1 MTRLFLTAAP
11 LALIAGAAHAGE
23 VVLYADAPAW
33 VDKADVA
40 ALAQI
45 EGPAVLLYE
54 WQYRI
59 EGGVVHAYTD
69 RAVRIDNPQSLMQ
82 ENTLSIAWL
91 PDKGDLT
98 IHKLE
103 IIRGGEVIDLHANGA
118 AFDVLRREQ
127 GLEQRLLDG
136 QLTATLSVP
145 GLREGDVLR
154 TAFSTSIDDQALG
167 DEVQVTQFLP
177 SQPWLVGQ
185 SRAVVSWPADEEM
198 FWSAEERVGLGE
210 PVLRG
215 DNLVIDLSLPLA
227 EPEPLPADAPWRF
240 RRPPVLR
247 VGSFADW
254 NELSRIMYPHFTEA
268 AQVAKGSPVAAQA
281 AAIMA
286 KSNDPLKRAALATQL
301 VQDEVSYLLNGLD
314 GGNYLPQAA
323 ATTWDVRYGDC
334 KAKSVLL
341 HALLKEMGI
350 TSETVLVS
358 SGGGDAV
365 PELLPLPAAFD
376 HMIVRAQIGGV
387 DYWLD
392 GTSSGTRIAN
402 IDVVPPFYHALP
414 LSPEGAGLVAMTQ
427 RDPAQPQLAMDVRID
442 HSAGVDLPLLY
453 TFNITLSGPASA
465 QMRAIVDA
473 DDPEVLR
480 GMASNFN
487 PGGFEG
493 MQVSDLS
500 ITYDDALAQA
510 IISVTGV
517 ASEDFTWD
525 KGRMRMNLSEPVGQA
540 NFNPDRTRRNWRD
553 IPVATPGT
561 ERRSAAY
568 TVILPSAGEGFRLIG
583 EPALETTFANTRVVA
598 NAALEDGQ
606 VKLSSETFNLL
617 GEVSAQELSEA
628 RRAARQLNSRSLEVA
643 PPDDVTWRWER
654 SAQERSALAVP
665 ILAAY
670 DRAIAFADKDNH
682 MPLQWRA
689 SFNSEIYD
697 YAAALSD
704 LDRLVEVDPGVW
716 VYRQRA
722 WMHYATGET
731 AAAIADMYQAVEI
744 DSSNLSG
751 FELVGWLAYNDRL
764 AEAEELL
771 FSLPVNEEE
780 KVTYTDLVAT
790 LAALEG
796 RVEEGHGEL
805 LALAEEKPQ
814 EARLLNSDCWFRG
827 LFANELE
834 GVLDGALDVCTR
846 AVERA
851 IAPAAALD
859 SRALVH
865 YRLGDLDAA
874 LADLDAALLLAP
886 GTAGSLY
893 LRGIILLEKG
903 DKAAGE
909 LSIAHALTI
918 SPELPIVYGRH
929 GLEPG

>member
-23 VVLYADAPAW
+23 DILYADAPAW

-45 EGPAVLLYE
+45 DGPAVLLYE

-59 EGGVVHAYTD
+59 EDGVVYAYTD

-82 ENTLSIAWL
+82 ENTLSLAWL

-118 AFDVLRREQ
+118 TFDVLRREQ

-136 QLTATLSVP
+136 ELTATLSVP

-154 TAFSTSIDDQALG
+154 TAYTTSIDDQALG

-185 SRAVVSWPADEEM
+185 SRVVVSWPADEEM

-254 NELSRIMYPHFTEA
+254 NELSRIMYPHFAEA
-268 AQVAKGSPVAAQA
+268 AQVAKGSAVAEQA

-286 KSNDPLKRAALATQL
+286 KSDDPLKRAALATQL
-301 VQDEVSYLLNGLD
+301 VQNEVSYLLNGLD
-314 GGNYLPQAA
+314 GGNYLPQSAE
-323 ATTWDVRYGDC
+323 TTWEVRYGDC

-350 TSETVLVS
+350 ASEVVLVS
-358 SGGGDAV
+358 STGGDAV

-376 HMIVRAQIGGV
+376 HMIVRAQIGGT

-392 GTSSGTRIAN
+392 GTSNGTRIAN
-402 IDVVPPFYHALP
+402 LDVVPPFYHALP
-414 LSPEGAGLVAMTQ
+414 LSSAGAGLVAMTQ
-427 RDPAQPQLAMDVRID
+427 RNPAQPQLAMDVRID
-442 HSAGVDLPLLY
+442 HSAGVDMPLLY
-453 TFNITLSGPASA
+453 TFQITLSGPASA

-473 DDPEVLR
+473 DDPEILR
-480 GMASNFN
+480 AMAGNFN
-487 PGGFEG
+487 PGGLDG
-493 MQVSDLS
+493 MQVSDFT
-500 ITYDDALAQA
+500 ITYDDEMAQ
-510 IISVTGV
+510 SVITVSGV

-525 KGRMRMNLSEPVGQA
+525 KGRMRMNLSDPVGQA
-540 NFNPDRTRRNWRD
+540 NFNPDRTRRSWRE

-561 ERRSAAY
+561 DRRSVAY
-568 TVILPSAGEGFRLIG
+568 TVVLPSAGEGFRLIG
-583 EPALETTFANTRVVA
+583 EPALDAQFANTRMVA
-598 NAALEDGQ
+598 DAALENGL
-606 VKLSSETFNLL
+606 VKLSSETFNML

-628 RRAARQLNSRSLEVA
+628 RRAARQINSRSLEVA
-643 PPDDVTWRWER
+643 PPEDVTWRWER
-654 SAQERSALAVP
+654 SAEERAKLSKPL
-665 ILAAY
+665 LAAY
-670 DRAIAFADKDNH
+670 DSAIAFADKDNH
-682 MPLQWRA
+682 TPLQWRA
-689 SFNSEIYD
+689 AFNARIYD
-697 YAAALSD
+697 YEAALAD

-716 VYRQRA
+716 VYQQRA
-722 WMHYATGET
+722 WMHYAVGN
-731 AAAIADMYQAVEI
+731 ADAAIADMYEAMEI
-744 DSSNLSG
+744 DATNSSG
-751 FELVGWLAYNDRL
+751 FELVSWLAYNDRM

-771 FSLPVNEEE
+771 FSLPVTEEE
-780 KVTYTDLVAT
+780 KVTHTDLVAT
-790 LAALEG
+790 LTALEG
-796 RVEEGHGEL
+796 RIEEGHAEL

-814 EARLLNSDCWFRG
+814 DASLLNSDCWFRG
-827 LFANELE
+827 LFSYA
-834 GVLDGALDVCTR
+834 LDSALDVCTR

-851 IAPAAALD
+851 NAPAAALD

-865 YRLGDLDAA
+865 YRRGDLDAA
-874 LADLDAALLLAP
+874 LADLDASLVLEPWMAS
-886 GTAGSLY
+886 SLY
-893 LRGIILLEKG
+893 LRGIVLLQKG

-918 SPELPIVYGRH
+918 SPELPILYDRH